1 MTKSKQYKLGAF
13 EFAYKF
19 TDADGQETVGISTPA
34 QFAQMRM
41 WQDKAIKDR
50 TYTPEFCAE
59 LASNYHAMLVA
70 KSLGLI
76 DEAKPGNAAS
86 MYEFLNDYTVE
97 DVTEEYRDKVKDKE
111 KDDKDAQEENPTT
124 SDQEGGQVA

>member
-76 DEAKPGNAAS
+76 DEAKPGDAAL
-86 MYEFLNDYTVE
+86 MYEFLNDFTVE
-97 DVTEEYRDKVKDKE
+97 DITEEYRAKAAL
-111 KDDKDAQEENPTT
+111 DAKNPTT

>member
-34 QFAQMRM
+34 QFAQMRL
-41 WQDKAIKDR
+41 WQDKAIKKD
-50 TYTPEFCAE
+50 TYTPDLCVE

-70 KSLGLI
+70 KHLGLI
-76 DEAKPGNAAS
+76 DEAKPGDVTA
-86 MYEFLNDYTVE
+86 MYEFLNDFTVN
-97 DVTEEYRDKVKDKE
+97 DITEQYRAKAAL
-111 KDDKDAQEENPTT
+111 DAENPTT
-124 SDQEGGQVA
+124 SDREGGQVA

>member
-76 DEAKPGNAAS
+76 NEVKPGDAAA
-86 MYEFLNDYTVE
+86 MYEFLNDLSVE
-97 DVTEEYRDKVKDKE
+97 DITEEYRAKAA
-111 KDDKDAQEENPTT
+111 DDAENPTT
-124 SDQEGGQVA
+124 SDQEGGQVV

>member
-1 MTKSKQYKLGAF
+1 MAKSKKYKLGAF

-19 TDADGQETVGISTPA
+19 IDADGQETVGISTPA

-41 WQDKAIKDR
+41 WQDKAIKER

-70 KSLGLI
+70 KHLDLI
-76 DEAKPGNAAS
+76 SEVKPGDAS
-86 MYEFLNDYTVE
+86 LMYEFLNDFTVE
-97 DVTEEYRDKVKDKE
+97 DITEEYRAKSAI
-111 KDDKDAQEENPTT
+111 DAKNPTT